1 MNTGDLSP
9 AKDSAARTRRPSALR
24 EIHDARLAQTESEP
38 LPVFFARLIQH
49 RKWTI
54 LTALIALPLLT
65 MIAVSR
71 MTPLYTAYT
80 ALIYQP
86 QKLNVGDIQR
96 VLEPLLPDSSI
107 ESQIEIIRSRAILQ
121 ETVDSLGLI
130 LKPEFNEALASHAAH
145 SAGSG
150 SVTDKF
156 GQLFSRLF
164 AALPL
169 LGPSEPPNDRAV
181 NEEVIAKV
189 LKRLDVKVKG
199 RSSVLELA
207 FTSEDPSLAKDVVN
221 RIANLYIDNQLELKF
236 QSMKRAT
243 NWLNARLEQLRVQ
256 VEESERAVEEFRA
269 QAGLVE
275 GVTKTLVTEE
285 VSSVNRELVE
295 AQTTLAAVEANLAAV
310 RQFARSPGRLESV
323 PEILENPTIR
333 ELRTQEATL
342 LSQEAQLAARV
353 GPRHP
358 DLIEVRAQIA
368 RLREAI
374 FAEVGRVGRSL
385 ESQVRAAQARVDALR
400 GTLEASQG
408 RATRADAA
416 AIRLRALESEARA
429 NQELLQ
435 TFLSRSKELSQ
446 QYEIEE
452 PDARVLSQAYVSNKP
467 TFPKT
472 TLFLIISIAVGLV
485 LGLLLAY
492 IEELLDQTFRTSD
505 EVENALGLPAVA
517 IPRIGRPNWR
527 VPFLDYVLVKPS
539 SVFAETVRSLRTLLW
554 LTDLQS
560 RAKLV
565 AVTSSRRGE
574 GKTTTAV
581 SLARVAAQ
589 SGERVIIIDCDL
601 TRPTIH
607 LAFKQGSADSGL
619 TDLVLGRASRREVT
633 RTDPHL
639 ATLHYITAGGRA
651 NQLSELLR
659 SDNMIALMREV
670 RNEYDLVVVDTPP
683 ALVLSDAKV
692 LATMAD
698 AVVYCIL
705 WRSTSRSVAGAGIK
719 SLLDVGANVL
729 CAALTQVRFR
739 SLRARDRMDHEAYA
753 AGRAARVTTP
763 GTGEVTAWRA

>member
-1 MNTGDLSP
+1 MN
-9 AKDSAARTRRPSALR
+9 
-24 EIHDARLAQTESEP
+24 
-38 LPVFFARLIQH
+38 
-49 RKWTI
+49 
-54 LTALIALPLLT
+54 
-65 MIAVSR
+65 
-71 MTPLYTAYT
+71 
-80 ALIYQP
+80 
-86 QKLNVGDIQR
+86 
-96 VLEPLLPDSSI
+96 
-107 ESQIEIIRSRAILQ
+107 
-121 ETVDSLGLI
+121 
-130 LKPEFNEALASHAAH
+130 
-145 SAGSG
+145 
-150 SVTDKF
+150 
-156 GQLFSRLF
+156 
-164 AALPL
+164 
-169 LGPSEPPNDRAV
+169 
-181 NEEVIAKV
+181 
-189 LKRLDVKVKG
+189 RLDVDVRG
-199 RSSVLELA
+199 RSSVIQLA
-207 FTSEDPSLAKDVVN
+207 FTSEDPALAKE
-221 RIANLYIDNQLELKF
+221 IATKIVNLYIDNQLELKF

-243 NWLNARLEQLRVQ
+243 NWLNTRLEQLRAQ
-256 VEESERAVEEFRA
+256 VEASERAVEEFRA

-275 GVTKTLVTEE
+275 GVSSTLVTEA
-285 VSSVNRELVE
+285 VSGVNKDLVD
-295 AQTTLAAVEANLAAV
+295 AQTTLAAAQANLAAV
-310 RQFARSPGRLESV
+310 RQFARSPSRLESV
-323 PEILENPTIR
+323 PEILENATIR
-333 ELRTQEATL
+333 ELRAQEATL

-358 DLIEVRAQIA
+358 DLIQLRAQIA
-368 RLREAI
+368 RLRESI
-374 FAEVGRVGRSL
+374 FAEVGRVSRGL
-385 ESQVRAAQARVDALR
+385 EGQVRAAQARVDALA
-400 GTLEASQG
+400 GALEQSQG

-416 AIRLRALESEARA
+416 SIRLRALESEARA

-435 TFLSRSKELSQ
+435 TLLTRSKELSQ

-452 PDARVLSQAYVSNKP
+452 PDARVLSQAYVANDP

-472 TLFLIISIAVGLV
+472 TLFLAISVMVGLII
-485 LGLLLAY
+485 GLLLAY
-492 IEELLDQTFRTSD
+492 LEELLDQTFRTSD
-505 EVENALGLPAVA
+505 DVENVLGLPAVA

-601 TRPTIH
+601 TRPSIH
-607 LAFKQGSADSGL
+607 LAFKQGSSDSGL

-633 RTDPHL
+633 KTDPNL

-705 WRSTSRSVAGAGIK
+705 WRSTSRSVASAGIK

-739 SLRARDRMDHEAYA
+739 SLRLRDRMDHEAYA
-753 AGRAARVTTP
+753 AGRAARSATP
-763 GTGEVTAWRA
+763 GTGDVTAWRA